1 LWQLASL
8 NGLEDA
14 NVVPGEDLAI
24 VADSDDDLM
33 SVLVLEFD
41 RDISG
46 HLMIVLGE
54 DGALTGDRVRIL
66 VEDVDEED
74 LVLVMFFHCPT
85 KLIYCGTLASFKSG
99 FFSKI
104 RLADR
109 SDIRTIV
116 RIEWDCPGAITH
128 PTRITFCT
136 NPHFFIDLF
145 GKVGLNILL

>member
-1 LWQLASL
+1 LWQFASL
-8 NGLEDA
+8 NGLKDA
-14 NVVPGEDLAI
+14 DVVSGEDLTI
-24 VADSDDDLM
+24 IADSDNDLM

-128 PTRITFCT
+128 PTQITFCT
-136 NPHFFIDLF
+136 NPHFFIDFF
-145 GKVGLNILL
+145 GKVGLNHF